1 MFELILTLTIQTA
14 GSAQP
19 SGQAHEHKAST
30 ETSTKT
36 EKYAGGY
43 FVYIVKGE
51 TKIEYKLGE
60 GKTIDKDA
68 FQKEISSIKG
78 VKEVKYD
85 EKTKAFT
92 ITVDD
97 DKEIVKVITDKGF
110 VKAEA
115 KKTTK

>member
-51 TKIEYKLGE
+51 TKI
-60 GKTIDKDA
+60 
-68 FQKEISSIKG
+68 
-78 VKEVKYD
+78 
-85 EKTKAFT
+85 
-92 ITVDD
+92 
-97 DKEIVKVITDKGF
+97 
-110 VKAEA
+110 
-115 KKTTK
+115 